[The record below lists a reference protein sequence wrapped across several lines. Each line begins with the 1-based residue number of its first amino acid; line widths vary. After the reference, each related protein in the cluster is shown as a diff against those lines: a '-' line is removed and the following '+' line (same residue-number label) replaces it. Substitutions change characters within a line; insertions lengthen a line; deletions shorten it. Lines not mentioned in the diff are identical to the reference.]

1 MNTFA
6 TIEVAQ
12 RFNLVTYYTIRLEV
26 NEKKENENEF
36 EKWILK
42 HSRDESIK
50 DEYQDVMA
58 LLERMG
64 QELSAKLRYFRH
76 EGRAEALP
84 PNWKEIN
91 RKEKE
96 AHITYSKNL
105 RLYCIRISESVVI
118 LFNGGIKSDG
128 AKTAQECPNV
138 RKYFCQANSFAKAI
152 DKALSNREIQVDTG
166 DLIFDPDFEIPIN
179 L

>member
-6 TIEVAQ
+6 TIEEAQ

-42 HSRDESIK
+42 HSRDESVK
-50 DEYQDVMA
+50 DEYQDIMA

-76 EGRAEALP
+76 EGRQRHFP
-84 PNWKEIN
+84 RIGIN
-91 RKEKE
+91 
-96 AHITYSKNL
+96 
-105 RLYCIRISESVVI
+105 
-118 LFNGGIKSDG
+118 
-128 AKTAQECPNV
+128 
-138 RKYFCQANSFAKAI
+138 
-152 DKALSNREIQVDTG
+152 
-166 DLIFDPDFEIPIN
+166 
-179 L
+179 

>member
-6 TIEVAQ
+6 TIEEAQ
-12 RFNLVTYYTIRLEV
+12 RFDLVTYYTIRSEV
-26 NEKKENENEF
+26 DEEKENLNEF

-42 HSRDESIK
+42 HSRDESVK
-50 DEYQDVMA
+50 DEYQDIMA

-64 QELSAKLRYFRH
+64 QKLSAKLRYFRH

-84 PNWKEIN
+84 PNWKELN
-91 RKEKE
+91 RQEKE

-105 RLYCIRISESVVI
+105 RLYCIRITESVVI

-128 AKTAQECPNV
+128 AKTAEECPNV
-138 RKYFCQANSFAKAI
+138 RKYFRQANSFAKAI
-152 DKALSNREIQVDTG
+152 DEAISNREIQMEKG
-166 DLIFDPDFEIPIN
+166 KLIFDPDFEIPIN